1 MTLQPGTD
9 PRVEIAMRT
18 IMIAGAVALA
28 LAVTSGTADAQFDG
42 RGVVTGAAIGA
53 GVGAV
58 IGGPPGAVV
67 GTIVG
72 VAVGGPRLP
81 TWLRPGQYQECWYD
95 RAGMRQCRFY

>member
-1 MTLQPGTD
+1 M
-9 PRVEIAMRT
+9 EIAMRT
-18 IMIAGAVALA
+18 IMLAGVAAFALA
-28 LAVTSGTADAQFDG
+28 ATSSVANAQFEG

>member
-1 MTLQPGTD
+1 
-9 PRVEIAMRT
+9 MRT
-18 IMIAGAVALA
+18 ITIAGVTALSLVAL
-28 LAVTSGTADAQFDG
+28 SGAAHAQAE
-42 RGVVTGAAIGA
+42 GVVTGAAIGA

-81 TWLRPGQYQECWYD
+81 YWIRPGFLRCGSKVTD
-95 RAGMRQCRFY
+95 P

>member
-1 MTLQPGTD
+1 
-9 PRVEIAMRT
+9 MRN
-18 IMIAGAVALA
+18 IMIAGVTALA
-28 LAVTSGTADAQFDG
+28 LVSICGTAHAQG
-42 RGVVTGAAIGA
+42 QGVVTGAAIGA

-81 TWLRPGQYQECWYD
+81 YWLRAGRHQECWYD
-95 RAGMRQCRFY
+95 RAGMRVCQFY